1 MPSSTKMPSFLLFGF
16 LLLLGL
22 VVSTTHA
29 ATLEKSWTLYHSV
42 NGGQDFSKRASVVL
56 SVDPETDGSV
66 DLSITNDNSTLNQ
79 ETFNAVR
86 AEGSMYQLK
95 LVEGDGESDDFI
107 LSSVP
112 GCQLLRANFREEL
125 VISLGPKASAIS
137 LTYIPLV
144 SPLAPK
150 SCSDPF
156 WDERAKNNNLQEQGW
171 DSRISWE
178 TATPGMALRAV
189 MPSYRPPVGLKW
201 LPRLGTNGKL
211 YQAKGPPGSGD
222 EKGKGGAGG
231 GGDPEVDA
239 TPMGFMRRYWY
250 IIVPLMLMNL
260 MGGEPPA
267 PEGQQQAGA
276 AAAGGA
282 AAAAGAAAAGAAPKQ
297 RRGKRG

>member
-1 MPSSTKMPSFLLFGF
+1 MRTKMQSLILFAAFLAT
-16 LLLLGL
+16 
-22 VVSTTHA
+22 TTHA
-29 ATLEKSWTLYHSV
+29 ATLEKTWTLYHSV

-79 ETFNAVR
+79 ETFQRVR
-86 AEGSMYQLK
+86 AEGSLYQLK
-95 LVEGDGESDDFI
+95 LVPEGGGDGEDFV
-107 LSSVP
+107 LASVP

-150 SCSDPF
+150 SCADPF
-156 WDERAKNNNLQEQGW
+156 WDERAKNNNLQDQGW

-178 TATPGMALRAV
+178 TATPGMTLRAV

-211 YQAKGPPGSGD
+211 YQAKGPPGSAD
-222 EKGKGGAGG
+222 DKGGKGG
-231 GGDPEVDA
+231 GGDAPEVDA
-239 TPMGFMRRYWY
+239 SPMGFMRRYWY

-260 MGGEPPA
+260 MGTEPPP
-267 PEGQQQAGA
+267 PEGQQQQAQAGAA

-282 AAAAGAAAAGAAPKQ
+282 AAAAAAAAAGAAPKQ